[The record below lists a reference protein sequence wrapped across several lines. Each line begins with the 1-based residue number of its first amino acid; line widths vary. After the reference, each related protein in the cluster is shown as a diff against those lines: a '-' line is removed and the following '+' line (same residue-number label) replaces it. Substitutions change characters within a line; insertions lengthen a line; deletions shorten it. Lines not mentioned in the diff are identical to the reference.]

1 MTTKDAKEL
10 SKAKNA
16 YLKADKALQKRILEL
31 NDVIAEYGSKMQ
43 QRLPKLETMPK
54 TVATYK
60 SLTTQ
65 IKDLLQQPENE
76 PKVLKAK
83 VVELAAKIA
92 QTPTMTNKRG
102 VLQANLTALTEK
114 QRIKYNRC
122 WHIVTRNEEP
132 LYQAIIKHFANYDF
146 NLVQAEA
153 IDLLSSGDYHESDLT
168 KLFMKM
174 NQRLTSKKG

>member
-10 SKAKNA
+10 GKAKNA

-31 NDVIAEYGSKMQ
+31 NDIITEYGSKMQ
-43 QRLPKLETMPK
+43 QQLPKLENMPK
-54 TVATYK
+54 TVATYQ
-60 SLTTQ
+60 SLTVQ
-65 IKDLLQQPENE
+65 IKDLLNQPENK

-83 VVELAAKIA
+83 VVELAAKIT

-114 QRIKYNRC
+114 QRIRYNRC

-132 LYQAIIKHFANYDF
+132 LYQAIVKHFADYDLD
-146 NLVQAEA
+146 LVRAEA
-153 IDLLSSGDYHESDLT
+153 IDLLSSGDYHKSDLA
-168 KLFMKM
+168 KLFIEMTH
-174 NQRLTSKKG
+174 RLTSKKG